1 MAFLLNEDFENFA
14 AHRPLNEL
22 NEYGI
27 KKQVDLYSSGGSNIL
42 IFNGNGQKAV
52 FDSKVFDPLWK
63 DLDVKEGDNVFS
75 FVGADN
81 TLLWCEVDFDEA

>member
-27 KKQVDLYSSGGSNIL
+27 KNQVDLYSSGGS
-42 IFNGNGQKAV
+42 FWVMK
-52 FDSKVFDPLWK
+52 
-63 DLDVKEGDNVFS
+63 
-75 FVGADN
+75 
-81 TLLWCEVDFDEA
+81 